1 MTVHQLH
8 IRPRNGASRLK
19 LRAILA
25 QSGLAD
31 IDPLKEDVF
40 VQIRAAGGA
49 ADLLCAMVPA
59 SHFMRMHGK
68 FMFWDHQHTVTSA
81 KGIDDLSIKVRRDG
95 SVRLKT
101 HGRRVRMT
109 TAVPGPL
116 ELTVGLRNA
125 NAIDDTSDRCSRGM
139 RMFR

>member
-1 MTVHQLH
+1 MTVRQLH
-8 IRPRNGASRLK
+8 IRPRSGASRLR

-40 VQIRAAGGA
+40 VQIRAVGGA

-109 TAVPGPL
+109 APKSGVL
-116 ELTVGLRNA
+116 QITVGVRNA
-125 NAIDDTSDRCSRGM
+125 VIGDASDRCSQGM
-139 RMFR
+139 RKFP

>member
-1 MTVHQLH
+1 MTVRQLH
-8 IRPRNGASRLK
+8 IHPRSGGSRLK
-19 LRAILA
+19 LRATLA

-40 VQIRAAGGA
+40 LQIRAAGGA
-49 ADLLCAMVPA
+49 VDLLCAKVPA

-68 FMFWDHQHTVTSA
+68 FLFWDHQHTVASA
-81 KGIDDLSIKVRRDG
+81 KGIDDFAIKVRHDG

-109 TAVPGPL
+109 APSSGEL
-116 ELTVGLRNA
+116 EITVGIRNP
-125 NAIDDTSDRCSRGM
+125 AIGDASDRCSRGM
-139 RMFR
+139 RTFP